1 MGLTVYDEAVK
12 ETGALNKVGS
22 LARVTIKMCSYC
34 GLDYTT
40 DQCVEVSKERTKF
53 VADLFNI
60 PDGKVV
66 HTSSINQ
73 LALINTVKLI
83 KTSVLSPLNSPGN
96 KFTDVPLP
104 ERSSGLTGRGKPLSA
119 LPTKTLVT

>member
-40 DQCVEVSKERTKF
+40 DQCVELSKERIKG
-53 VADLFNI
+53 VAYLFNI
-60 PDGKVV
+60 PDGKIV
-66 HTSSINQ
+66 HTSSINV
-73 LALINTVKLI
+73 LAPI
-83 KTSVLSPLNSPGN
+83 KTGKLSAISPLSTLNSPTN
-96 KFTDVPLP
+96 KYNQT
-104 ERSSGLTGRGKPLSA
+104 SNW
-119 LPTKTLVT
+119 